1 MKPVGTQPD
10 SMAGAYWM
18 VGHSGCCSVDVPMQA
33 SRDREVEKLNLE
45 LDDLRN
51 FKAGL
56 TAAFS
61 TAAFRDIISTLDM

>member
-1 MKPVGTQPD
+1 MKSVGTQLD
-10 SMAGAYWM
+10 SMAGAYRM
-18 VGHSGCCSVDVPMQA
+18 VGHAGCCSIVGLMQA

-61 TAAFRDIISTLDM
+61 TAAFRDIISTLDT